1 MWAKMVVSGDDDN
14 VDGGGGDGDGD
25 YSGVAHL
32 PALHGLGV
40 HGRHAHGFHNRRQ
53 RLS

>member
-14 VDGGGGDGDGD
+14 VDGGDGDGD

-40 HGRHAHGFHNRRQ
+40 HGRHAHGFHHRRQ
-53 RLS
+53 WLS